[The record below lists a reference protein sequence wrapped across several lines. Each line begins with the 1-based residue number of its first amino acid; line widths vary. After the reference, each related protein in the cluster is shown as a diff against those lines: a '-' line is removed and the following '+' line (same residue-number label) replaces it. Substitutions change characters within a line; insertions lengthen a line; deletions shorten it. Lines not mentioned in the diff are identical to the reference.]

1 MTAHTPRPMFHQSS
15 GSFEATAPFGP
26 SAPVLDLR
34 ALFTNLRRQ
43 KVWILLPAISAVL
56 LVLMVYPLI
65 PLRFQASTQL
75 LIDPRGL
82 QIIDKELSPG
92 AQSGEAS
99 LPLVESQLRVITSER
114 VLRDLIARENLQN
127 DPEFIE
133 PSGLVSQVL
142 GGINRMLGVTET
154 REDPMLRALRTV
166 QRRVSVRRTE
176 RSYIIDIFF
185 EASTA
190 AKAAHLANA
199 LATAYLESDLAARND
214 VAKRVEQSLSGRLAE
229 LRNQVRGAEEKVE
242 TYKAENNIIGASGR
256 LINEQQ
262 LLELNT
268 QLGAARGRSAELKA
282 RTDLIESA
290 RRRGADPAAIS
301 EAVQSPTIGQMR
313 GQYLELKRRQSD
325 VMTLLGARHPD
336 VITLEAQARTVRTQ
350 IKEELDRIARAAW
363 VDYQR
368 SKSKEIALARDVE
381 SLKGEA
387 LTTNRAF
394 VRLRE
399 LEREAES
406 SRGVYESFLRRTK
419 EVGEQQAI
427 DSANL
432 RVISR
437 AVPPREAMNLPL
449 AFLLVGAIVAGLG
462 LGVLFVWLRD
472 MLSTP
477 ALLREP
483 NRRASTFQSA

>member
-1 MTAHTPRPMFHQSS
+1 MFHQTS
-15 GSFEATAPFGP
+15 GLFEATPPFAG

-34 ALFTNLRRQ
+34 ALFANLKRQ

-56 LVLMVYPLI
+56 LVLMIYPLI
-65 PLRFQASTQL
+65 PPRFQASTQL

-82 QIIDKELSPG
+82 QITDKELSPG

-114 VLRDLIARENLQN
+114 VLRDLIVQQNLQN
-127 DPEFIE
+127 DPEFTE
-133 PSGLVSQVL
+133 PSGLVSRVL
-142 GGINRMLGVTET
+142 GTVNGVLGVVET

-199 LATAYLESDLAARND
+199 LASAYLESDFAARND

-229 LRNQVRGAEEKVE
+229 LRDQVRRAEERVE
-242 TYKAENNIIGASGR
+242 SYKAANNIVGASGR
-256 LINEQQ
+256 LLNEQQ
-262 LLELNT
+262 LLELST
-268 QLGAARGRSAELKA
+268 QLGAARARTAELKA

-290 RRRGADPAAIS
+290 RRSGADPAAIS

-313 GQYLELKRRQSD
+313 GQYLDLKRRQSD

-336 VITLEAQARTVRTQ
+336 VITLEAQARTIRTQ

-363 VDYQR
+363 VDYERAKQ
-368 SKSKEIALARDVE
+368 KETALARNAE
-381 SLKGEA
+381 TLKGDA

-406 SRGVYESFLRRTK
+406 TRGVYESFLRRTK
-419 EVGEQQAI
+419 EVSEQQAV

-437 AVPPREAMNLPL
+437 AVPPREAMNLSL
-449 AFLLVGAIVAGLG
+449 AVLLVGAIVAGLG

-472 MLSTP
+472 VLRSP
-477 ALLREP
+477 AP
-483 NRRASTFQSA
+483 QDGDVRRAASLRSA